1 LEFLIKRYLASLPN
15 HQEKSISDKQAIGSP
30 SSKELSAYL
39 SGQLSLFPKDSGV
52 TNLQWNRN
60 KVDFIELFVALYE
73 SNSIKASDQHKL
85 TKKEFIQVLMW
96 FFNIQVGHWERTL
109 LAAKGRKM
117 DSESP
122 FLKELV
128 ATFSSYCMR
137 TFK

>member
-1 LEFLIKRYLASLPN
+1 MEFLIKRHLASLPK
-15 HQEKSISDKQAIGSP
+15 HQEQSFSDKQAIGSP

-39 SGQLSLFPKDSGV
+39 SGQLSLFPKGSGV